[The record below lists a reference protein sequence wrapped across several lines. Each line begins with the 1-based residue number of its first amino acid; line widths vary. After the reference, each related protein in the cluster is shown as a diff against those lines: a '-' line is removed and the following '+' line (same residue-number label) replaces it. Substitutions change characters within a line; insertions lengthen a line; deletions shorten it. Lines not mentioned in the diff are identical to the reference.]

1 MEYLTIDWLESK
13 GFKSKGN
20 STYQLTKG
28 DTTFGADLLKG
39 LVWIDGEDIYVMKRA
54 DTIDELVKAFAICG
68 YDTKFKYSS
77 PEKKGDFNL
86 TVGWLAFNGFVRTD
100 EHKWERRGDEF
111 IVRYNFNT
119 NILSVVSND
128 MVEGYE
134 GKVLSEDLA
143 RTIINEV
150 FA

>member
-1 MEYLTIDWLESK
+1 MEYITTDWLESK

-28 DTTFGADLLKG
+28 DTIFGADLLKG

-54 DTIDELVKAFAICG
+54 DTIDELEKAYSICG

-77 PEKKGDFNL
+77 PEKKGAFGL

-100 EHKWERRGDEF
+100 EHKWERKGDEF